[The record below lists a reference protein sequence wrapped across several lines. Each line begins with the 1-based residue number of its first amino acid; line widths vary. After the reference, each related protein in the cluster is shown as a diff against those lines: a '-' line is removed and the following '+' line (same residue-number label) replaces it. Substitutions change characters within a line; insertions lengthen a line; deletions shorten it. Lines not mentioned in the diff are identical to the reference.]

1 MIAINY
7 EVYDS
12 NFNAALQSKISV
24 LNNFEVNYT
33 TGLEVLIKGKK
44 QKKKQNK
51 FIKFLFKYI
60 IYIFVIIFN
69 LLCIFYYKTGSTVP

>member
-44 QKKKQNK
+44 QQK
-51 FIKFLFKYI
+51 
-60 IYIFVIIFN
+60 
-69 LLCIFYYKTGSTVP
+69 